1 MQAVLLEGLVEEH
14 APKRKLTTILCAD
27 CAGFSRMMRADE
39 ERTYRVL
46 QDCRK
51 LIDRLVGEH
60 DGRIFATAGDSV
72 VAEFPS
78 PVEAVRCAT
87 EIQQAIEQ
95 LEAESPEDR
104 RMHFR
109 IGINVGDVMIQ
120 GNDLIG
126 DGVNVAARLQGLADP
141 GGICISGTVY
151 EQIKN
156 KLTLACDDLGDQI
169 VKNIADPVRVHRV
182 RVGRS
187 VGPRRQTARI
197 ATPRRI
203 RLAAAG
209 LISVLLI
216 AIAIKYLNFNVR
228 SPVQPGCTHASIA
241 VLPFGNLSGDTAQDY
256 FSDGTTEDIIAAL
269 GRFSDLSV
277 IAYVAVEPYKGKPL
291 RPGQLNHELGVCYA
305 LEGSMRRNRNK
316 VLITGQ
322 LVDALSGLL
331 LWSDSYAGEFNDIFK
346 LRNEITQ
353 SVVGKLAIKLID
365 IEKQRAFKKPTE
377 NLDAY
382 DYLLRGR
389 DYYARNTRSGNDQ
402 AKILFER
409 AIELD
414 PAYASAY
421 VALGW
426 TRARAAAYGWTE
438 FPGEALKQ
446 AESLA
451 QKGIELD
458 DGNAEAHALL
468 AEVYANLFQFD
479 MAIVEAERAIALNPN
494 DAGSYAQRGQV
505 LVFSGHPKEAIE
517 SLETAMRLNPSMGS
531 SMSDPIGWAY
541 YMERRYEEAVTVLK
555 AGLLASPNDYSNPAG
570 LAASYAQLGRTE
582 EAVHAAEEVRRL
594 WPFFDV
600 DDFVAVFDKGCL
612 RAAPLSVCEANHAL
626 IAEGLHKAGLK

>member
-1 MQAVLLEGLVEEH
+1 VEEH

-87 EIQQAIEQ
+87 EIQHGIEL

-109 IGINVGDVMIQ
+109 IGINLGDVMIQ
-120 GNDLIG
+120 GDDLIG
-126 DGVNVAARLQGLADP
+126 DGVNVAARLQGLSHP
-141 GGICISGTVY
+141 GGICISGNVY

-182 RVGRS
+182 RVGRPAA
-187 VGPRRQTARI
+187 PRLETTRIGTA
-197 ATPRRI
+197 RRI
-203 RLAAAG
+203 RLAAAS
-209 LISVLLI
+209 LITFLLI
-216 AIAIKYLNFNVR
+216 AIAIKYLNYSVQ
-228 SPVQPGCTHASIA
+228 SPVRPRCTHASIA
-241 VLPFGNLSGDTAQDY
+241 VLPFANLSGDPAQDY
-256 FSDGTTEDIIAAL
+256 LSDGTTDDIISAL

-277 IAYVAVEPYKGKPL
+277 IAHVAVAPYKGKPL
-291 RPGQLNHELGVCYA
+291 QPGQLSRELGVCYA
-305 LEGSMRRNRNK
+305 LEGSVRRNGNQ
-316 VLITGQ
+316 VLITAQ
-322 LVDALSGLL
+322 LGDALSGLL
-331 LWSDSYAGEFNDIFK
+331 LWSDSYAGEFKDIFG

-353 SVVGKLAIKLID
+353 SVAGKLAIKIIG
-365 IEKQRAFKKPTE
+365 IESQRAFKKPTE

-382 DYLLRGR
+382 DYVLRGR
-389 DYYARNTRSGNDQ
+389 DYYARNTRAGNNQ
-402 AKILFER
+402 AKILFEH

-426 TRARAAAYGWTE
+426 TRYRAVNFGWSE
-438 FPGEALKQ
+438 FPDEALKQ

-451 QKGIELD
+451 QKAIELD

-468 AEVYANLFQFD
+468 GSIYLNLAQLD
-479 MAIVEAERAIALNPN
+479 TAILEAERAIALNPN
-494 DAGSYAQRGQV
+494 DAASYAARGAI
-505 LVFSGHPKEAIE
+505 LVHSGHPKEAIE
-517 SLETAMRLNPSMGS
+517 SFEIAMRLNPSMS
-531 SMSDPIGWAY
+531 SSASEPIGWAY
-541 YMERRYEEAVTVLK
+541 YMERRYEEAVTALK
-555 AGLLASPNDYSNPAG
+555 AGLRASPSDYSNYAA
-570 LAASYAQLGRTE
+570 LAASYAQLGRTD
-582 EAVHAAEEVRRL
+582 EAARAAEEVRRL

-600 DDFVAVFDKGCL
+600 NTFVMLFSDIGCS
-612 RAAPLSVCEANHAL
+612 RQAPQSVCEANHAT
-626 IAEGLHKAGLK
+626 IVEGLHKAGLK

>member
-1 MQAVLLEGLVEEH
+1 MQAVVGEGPVEEH
-14 APKRKLTTILCAD
+14 GPKRKLTTIFCAD

-39 ERTYRVL
+39 EGTYRVL

-51 LIDRLVGEH
+51 LIDQLVGEH

-87 EIQQAIEQ
+87 EIQHAIEL
-95 LEAESPEDR
+95 LEDESHEDR

-109 IGINVGDVMIQ
+109 IGINLGDVMIQ
-120 GNDLIG
+120 GHDLIG
-126 DGVNVAARLQGLADP
+126 DGVNVAARLQGLSDP
-141 GGICISGTVY
+141 GGICISGSVY

-182 RVGRS
+182 RLGRPP
-187 VGPRRQTARI
+187 VPRLQTTRL
-197 ATPRRI
+197 ATARRI
-203 RLAAAG
+203 RLAATT
-209 LISVLLI
+209 LITFILI
-216 AIAIKYLNFNVR
+216 AIAIKYLNYNVPSPER
-228 SPVQPGCTHASIA
+228 SRCTHASIA
-241 VLPFGNLSGDTAQDY
+241 VLPFANLSGDPAQDY
-256 FSDGTTEDIIAAL
+256 LSDGTTEDIIAAL

-277 IAYVAVEPYKGKPL
+277 IAHVAVSPYKGKPL
-291 RPGQLNHELGVCYA
+291 QPGQLNHELGVCYA
-305 LEGSMRRNRNK
+305 LEGSVRRNGNQ
-316 VLITGQ
+316 VLITAQ
-322 LVDALSGLL
+322 LGDALSGLL
-331 LWSDSYAGEFNDIFK
+331 LWSDSYAGEFKDIFR

-353 SVVGKLAIKLID
+353 SVAGKLAIKIID
-365 IEKQRAFKKPTE
+365 IERHRAFKKPTE

-382 DYLLRGR
+382 EYLLRGR

-426 TRARAAAYGWTE
+426 TRSRAALSGWAE
-438 FPGEALKQ
+438 FPDEALKQ

-451 QKGIELD
+451 QKAIELD

-468 AEVYANLFQFD
+468 GEIHENLGQLD
-479 MAIVEAERAIALNPN
+479 AAMTEAERAISLNPN
-494 DAGSYAQRGQV
+494 DAESYAARGAI
-505 LVFSGHPKEAIE
+505 LVYSGHPKEAIE
-517 SLETAMRLNPSMGS
+517 SFEIAMRLNPSMGS
-531 SMSDPIGWAY
+531 SLGEPVGWAY
-541 YMERRYEEAVTVLK
+541 YLERRYEEAVTALK
-555 AGLLASPNDYSNPAG
+555 AGLRANPSDYSNPAG
-570 LAASYAQLGRTE
+570 LAASYAELGRTD
-582 EAVHAAEEVRRL
+582 EAAHAAEEVRRL

-600 DDFVAVFDKGCL
+600 NNFVALFDTYCSRG
-612 RAAPLSVCEANHAL
+612 APPSACEANHAI
-626 IAEGLHKAGLK
+626 IATGLHKAGLK

>member
-1 MQAVLLEGLVEEH
+1 MDGPVEEH

-39 ERTYRVL
+39 ETTYRVL
-46 QDCRK
+46 QDCRQ

-87 EIQQAIEQ
+87 QIQQAIEL

-109 IGINVGDVMIQ
+109 IGVNLGDVMIQ
-120 GNDLIG
+120 GDDLIG
-126 DGVNVAARLQGLADP
+126 DGVNVAARLQGLSDP

-156 KLTLACDDLGDQI
+156 KLTLVCEDLGDQT

-182 RVGRS
+182 RVGPLT
-187 VGPRRQTARI
+187 VPRPETTRI
-197 ATPRRI
+197 ATARRT
-203 RLAAAG
+203 RLAAG
-209 LISVLLI
+209 SLITFLLI
-216 AIAIKYLNFNVR
+216 AIAIRYLNYNGQSQMR
-228 SPVQPGCTHASIA
+228 SRCSRASIA
-241 VLPFGNLSGDTAQDY
+241 VLPFGNLSGEPAQDY

-277 IAYVAVEPYKGKPL
+277 IAHVAVEPYKGKPL
-291 RPGQLNHELGVCYA
+291 RPGQLNRELGVCYA
-305 LEGSMRRNRNK
+305 LEGSVRRDLNQ
-316 VLITGQ
+316 VLISAQ
-322 LVDALSGLL
+322 LVDALSGVL
-331 LWSDSYAGEFNDIFK
+331 LWSDSYAGEFKDVFT

-353 SVVGKLAIKLID
+353 SVAGKLAIKLIN
-365 IEKQRAFKKPTE
+365 IEKKRAFKKPTE

-389 DYYARNTRSGNDQ
+389 DYYARNSRSGNDQ

-421 VALGW
+421 VALGL
-426 TRARAAAYGWTE
+426 TRLTAAISGWSQ

-451 QKGIELD
+451 QKAIELD
-458 DGNAEAHALL
+458 DASAEAHALL
-468 AEVYANLFQFD
+468 GWIYLNLGQLDVAN
-479 MAIVEAERAIALNPN
+479 VEAERAIALNPN
-494 DAGSYAQRGQV
+494 DAGSYAARGGI
-505 LVFSGHPKEAIE
+505 LVYSGQPNEAIKSFE
-517 SLETAMRLNPSMGS
+517 IAMRLNPSLAS
-531 SMSDPIGWAY
+531 SQYFPVGWAY
-541 YMERRYEEAVTVLK
+541 YMERRYQEAVTALK
-555 AGLLASPNDYSNPAG
+555 AGLRANPSDYWNHAG
-570 LAASYAQLGRTE
+570 LAASYAQLGRSDD
-582 EAVHAAEEVRRL
+582 AMHAADEVRRL

-600 DDFVAVFDKGCL
+600 DDFVAMFDTGCL
-612 RAAPLSVCEANHAL
+612 RAARRPVCETNHAI
-626 IAEGLHKAGLK
+626 IADGLHKAGLK